1 MKVWINGDFYDRD
14 QAKASVFDAGFQHGV
29 GLFETM
35 QARGKHVFRLDD
47 HLRRLHDSAR
57 ELGLTERLQ
66 EQPLAEA
73 VQRTVEENAFQKNFR
88 IRLTLT
94 GGDLN
99 LLTKDG
105 VSQVDPTILIVA
117 QPSTPYPEDYF
128 HNGVTVVVSDGRLN
142 PLDPTS
148 GHKTLDYWKNIRALQ
163 LAGTRGASES
173 LWFSVT
179 NHTACGS
186 VSNIFLVRDG
196 VLLTP
201 LAHGEEPEGGL
212 PLSCPSWH
220 CSKNCHQAAESLGLS
235 VKKEMLTI
243 DDVHTADEI
252 FLTNSGWNV
261 LPVVQVEQHLVSSGP
276 GATTKMVMQAV
287 NVLVESVS

>member
-1 MKVWINGDFYDRD
+1 MKVWINGDFYERD
-14 QAKASVFDAGFQHGV
+14 EAKASVFDAGFQHGV

-35 QARGKHVFRLDD
+35 QARENHVFRLDD

-73 VQRTVEENAFQKNFR
+73 VQRTVEENGFSKTR
-88 IRLTLT
+88 VRHTLT

-117 QPSTPYPEDYF
+117 QPTTPYPENFF

-163 LAGTRGASES
+163 LAGARGASES

-179 NHTACGS
+179 NHLACGS

-201 LAHGEEPEGGL
+201 LARGEEPEGGL
-212 PLSCPSWH
+212 PSPVLPGIVRRTVVE
-220 CSKNCHQAAESLGLS
+220 AAESLGLTI
-235 VKKEMLTI
+235 KKEMLTI

-276 GATTKMVMQAV
+276 GATTKLVMQAV
-287 NVLVESVS
+287 NALVESGS